1 MGAGCASSLLAKYCS
16 AATQIYGHDRRK
28 LSINGLNPPPLCTRC
43 RAGRGRSAIEALDGL
58 MCRGRIAV
66 SAARC
71 VEVDFDN
78 ARKIAF
84 LGGQNTI
91 TNDIGGAQ

>member
-1 MGAGCASSLLAKYCS
+1 
-16 AATQIYGHDRRK
+16 
-28 LSINGLNPPPLCTRC
+28 
-43 RAGRGRSAIEALDGL
+43 

-66 SAARC
+66 SATRC

-84 LGGQNTI
+84 LGGQNLVTI

>member
-1 MGAGCASSLLAKYCS
+1 
-16 AATQIYGHDRRK
+16 
-28 LSINGLNPPPLCTRC
+28 
-43 RAGRGRSAIEALDGL
+43 

-66 SAARC
+66 RATRC

-84 LGGQNTI
+84 LGG
-91 TNDIGGAQ
+91 